1 MSILILKSIHFLFS
15 FILTF
20 FFLKT
25 FIPILRKIFPVIPNE
40 RGMHNIVKPSSGG
53 ISFIAIYFVLA
64 LYQGFFLPLFSIP
77 ISIIGVVDDKFNLSK
92 FLRFLFQV
100 FTVLLIILYLRN
112 DPDGFVNTITNYGFI
127 GYFFL
132 IIFGTSIIN
141 FINFMDGIDGLICGS
156 MIVIFSTLNGG
167 IHNLTPLIGTLTAF
181 LYFNWYP
188 SKIFMGDAGSLFLG
202 SYLVSI
208 MYSNS
213 SDLIGLFRICLLC
226 SPILLD
232 ALFCI
237 LRRMINKK
245 NIFKA
250 HKSHLFQR
258 LYDSGWS
265 HSKISLIFIFF
276 TLLVTLAVIINNIP
290 IIFITVIATIISGI
304 ILDYK
309 YATPFEKSI

>member
-64 LYQGFFLPLFSIP
+64 IYQGFFLPLFSIP

-100 FTVLLIILYLRN
+100 FTILLIILYLRN

-237 LRRMINKK
+237 LRRMFNKK

-250 HKSHLFQR
+250 HKSHLYQR
-258 LYDSGWS
+258 LVSNGYK
-265 HSKISLIFIFF
+265 HSTVSIIYISSIFVLSIVFLFSSTLNLFLASVMLFLIGVFI
-276 TLLVTLAVIINNIP
+276 
-290 IIFITVIATIISGI
+290 
-304 ILDYK
+304 DKK
-309 YATPFEKSI
+309 YALNFNKS